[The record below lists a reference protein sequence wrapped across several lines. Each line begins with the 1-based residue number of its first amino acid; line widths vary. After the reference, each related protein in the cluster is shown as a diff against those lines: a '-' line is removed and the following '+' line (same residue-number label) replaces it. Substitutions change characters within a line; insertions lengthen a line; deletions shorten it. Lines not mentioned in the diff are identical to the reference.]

1 MSERPQRT
9 RRETTVIEE
18 RVTRERNSEPTEVIV
33 EEEHDDIVEVIEEHS
48 PERRPN
54 RRESKRTSGFRT
66 VDPAEFGGGSR
77 PMRKVSRRP

>member
-9 RRETTVIEE
+9 RRETTIIGE

-66 VDPAEFGGGSR
+66 VDPAEFGGGTR
-77 PMRKVSRRP
+77 PVRKVSRR